1 MTTIKSL
8 LNITE
13 FVLVFFFGYTVPQVV
28 GEIYTFFQGWGEIFG
43 YFHQLDYT
51 AALFSK
57 VQADPEIFDFKKIPW

>member
-13 FVLVFFFGYTVPQVV
+13 FVLVFFGYTVPQVV
-28 GEIYTFFQGWGEIFG
+28 GGIYIFFQGWGEILG

-51 AALFSK
+51 AALFLK
-57 VQADPEIFDFKKIPW
+57 VQAEPEIFYFKKIPE